1 MDGMTL
7 TNDDKINITGKLTIT
22 EKDLSG
28 NVINVTEYTNLVT
41 NKFKVAMADVLSGD
55 YSATAHVIGYLAVG
69 TSDTAANAA
78 DTALGAQVG
87 ANKAYVVGSLH
98 NDTTATKAEATFF
111 FDSDEST
118 YYETWKEVGLYA
130 ANGTDLLTHT
140 VLDPTKTF
148 NATKTMTVNYVISF

>member
-1 MDGMTL
+1 MG
-7 TNDDKINITGKLTIT
+7 INSSDVKLKGIITIT
-22 EKDLSG
+22 ERDAKSG
-28 NVINVTEYTNLVT
+28 NVLSINKYENLT
-41 NKFKVAMADVLSGD
+41 TTKLHTALADVLSGD

-148 NATKTMTVNYVISF
+148 NATKTMTVNYVIEIT

>member
-1 MDGMTL
+1 MDGMIL
-7 TNDDKINITGKLTIT
+7 TNDDINITGKLTII

-41 NKFKVAMADVLSGD
+41 NKFKVALADVLSGD

>member
-7 TNDDKINITGKLTIT
+7 TNDDINITGKLTII

-28 NVINVTEYTNLVT
+28 NIIDITEYTNLVT
-41 NKFKVAMADVLSGD
+41 NKFKVGMANVLSGD

-69 TSDTAANAA
+69 TSDTAANEA

-148 NATKTMTVNYVISF
+148 NVTKTMTVNYVIEIT